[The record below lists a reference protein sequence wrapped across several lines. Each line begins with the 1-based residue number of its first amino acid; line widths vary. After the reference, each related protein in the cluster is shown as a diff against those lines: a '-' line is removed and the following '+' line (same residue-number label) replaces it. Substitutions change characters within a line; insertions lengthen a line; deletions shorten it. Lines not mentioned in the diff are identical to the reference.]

1 MNLVR
6 CNSHGRLAP
15 SYAFGGLED
24 ELNRFFNLASPR
36 TSRWVPSID
45 LSETADGYTLEA
57 DLPGLGEE
65 DIELTVKENVVT
77 LKGERKEASHVEGQ
91 GYHRSERRHGS
102 FQRAFELPA
111 SIDATQVTAAFD
123 KGVLR
128 VEIPKREEAK
138 PHSIKVQFN

>member
-24 ELNRFFNLASPR
+24 ELNRFFKAASPDAG
-36 TSRWVPSID
+36 RWVPSID
-45 LSETADGYTLEA
+45 LSETSEGYTLEA

-65 DIELTVKENVVT
+65 DIELTVKDNVVT
-77 LKGERKEASHVEGQ
+77 LKGERKQASEVEGQ

-102 FQRAFELPA
+102 FQRSFELPTG
-111 SIDATQVTAAFD
+111 IDAAKVTD
-123 KGVLR
+123 RKSV
-128 VEIPKREEAK
+128 V
-138 PHSIKVQFN
+138 